1 MGPSLRF
8 DFGLIV
14 CGAIIVACGIHGLN
28 ITECNNQFG
37 FINNTRPNCSY
48 AYINCSGQDST
59 FCVDN
64 ITCNVAFY
72 CNEPII
78 SGNSTVAPLNS
89 TSTST
94 STSTSR
100 SPILSTASP
109 LDVREQCHQGV
120 TKRFSYPQNCNY
132 FYYCVDGFLLVEQC
146 PIGYAFN
153 ATTGACGGRTRSSMD
168 CTVR

>member
-8 DFGLIV
+8 EFGLIA
-14 CGAIIVACGIHGLN
+14 CGVIAVVCGIHGLS

-48 AYINCSGQDST
+48 PYINCSGQDSM

-64 ITCNVAFY
+64 STCNAAFN
-72 CNEPII
+72 CNETIV
-78 SGNSTVAPLNS
+78 SGIPTVSPNNSS
-89 TSTST
+89 TSTSE
-94 STSTSR
+94 
-100 SPILSTASP
+100 SPNTGLSTASP
-109 LDVREQCHQGV
+109 LNVREQCRQGV

-146 PIGYAFN
+146 PFGYAFD
-153 ATTGACGGRTRSSMD
+153 ASSGACGGRMRGSMD
-168 CTVR
+168 CTLK